1 LTEEKKA
8 EEALRAEKEKAQM
21 YFDLA
26 NTITVVLNNKGAI
39 QLVNRKGTETL
50 GYLEEELIGKY
61 WWNFFVLTSKKVN
74 YFKKAFTIGNFSEF
88 DFFESEILTKHGQS
102 IVVSWRISPIS
113 HKSNKLMGLICSGVD
128 ITQQREFENRIKSL
142 NVELEER
149 VNQRTEELADAVNQL
164 LDVNKQ
170 LQHEIKERKIGEINL
185 RKAFEKEKDL
195 NELKSRFVSMAS
207 HEFRTPLSTI
217 LSSAD
222 LIEAYRSYAQQE
234 KREKHINRIKS
245 SVTNLTS
252 ILNDFLSL
260 SKLEEGKTDIK
271 VSEIK
276 IIDFISQVLDE
287 IKSLL
292 KSGQQIIFNQ
302 DELVNHFFQTD
313 KGILKNILFNLV
325 SNAIKYSPVDSEIQ
339 IQVTSNKNKL
349 NVSIKDNGI
358 GIPFEEQVYLFTRFF
373 RAHNAENIQGT
384 ELGLNIVKRYIEILK
399 GTIHFESQE
408 NKGSTF
414 FFSIPSLE

>member
-1 LTEEKKA
+1 
-8 EEALRAEKEKAQM
+8 M
-21 YFDLA
+21 
-26 NTITVVLNNKGAI
+26 
-39 QLVNRKGTETL
+39 
-50 GYLEEELIGKY
+50 
-61 WWNFFVLTSKKVN
+61 
-74 YFKKAFTIGNFSEF
+74 
-88 DFFESEILTKHGQS
+88 
-102 IVVSWRISPIS
+102 
-113 HKSNKLMGLICSGVD
+113 
-128 ITQQREFENRIKSL
+128 
-142 NVELEER
+142 
-149 VNQRTEELADAVNQL
+149 
-164 LDVNKQ
+164 
-170 LQHEIKERKIGEINL
+170 
-185 RKAFEKEKDL
+185 
-195 NELKSRFVSMAS
+195 
-207 HEFRTPLSTI
+207 
-217 LSSAD
+217 
-222 LIEAYRSYAQQE
+222 
-234 KREKHINRIKS
+234 
-245 SVTNLTS
+245 
-252 ILNDFLSL
+252 
-260 SKLEEGKTDIK
+260 
-271 VSEIK
+271 
-276 IIDFISQVLDE
+276 DE

-384 ELGLNIVKRYIEILK
+384 GLGLNIVKRYIEILK